1 MGEFIVVALVLP
13 VEKTRFHKL
22 ALVRV
27 HSVAVST
34 MGRADMVVHQS
45 CPVAEPI
52 KSRLP
57 TAFKSTTCI
66 LVVDVFGNRNL
77 QEGIL
82 GKREGAEL
90 CGNHQA
96 AKNPLVAFKA

>member
-1 MGEFIVVALVLP
+1 MGEFRVVTLLLP
-13 VEKTRFHKL
+13 VEKTRLHKL

-34 MGRADMVVHQS
+34 MGRAEMVVHQS
-45 CPVAEPI
+45 CPVEEPM

-57 TAFKSTTCI
+57 TAFKSTTCM
-66 LVVDVFGNRNL
+66 DVFGNRNL
-77 QEGIL
+77 HEGVL
-82 GKREGAEL
+82 GKSEVAEL

-96 AKNPLVAFKA
+96 AKNPVVAFKA